1 MSGLQNGRDPSYGDL
16 DWRRLAVEVRRHRA
30 KDHRG
35 IRDITPDIGITN
47 SDFSRVMNGQV
58 IGAGRVIALCRW
70 MGCHI
75 DDFYIEPENLKKS
88 ECFTGRNVKHS
99 GGMHVS

>member
-35 IRDITPDIGITN
+35 IRDIAPEICITN

-70 MGCHI
+70 MGRQI
-75 DDFYIEPENLKKS
+75 EEFYIEPEKQKKS
-88 ECFTGRNVKHS
+88 ECFTTRNVKHR
-99 GGMHVS
+99 GGVHVS